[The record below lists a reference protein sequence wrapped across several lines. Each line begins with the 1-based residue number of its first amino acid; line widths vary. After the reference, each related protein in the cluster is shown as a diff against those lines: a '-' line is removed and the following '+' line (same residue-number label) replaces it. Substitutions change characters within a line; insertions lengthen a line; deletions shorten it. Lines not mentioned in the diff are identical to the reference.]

1 MSRWKASGIH
11 VLLSAAIAGTLLVFM
26 LTVWFP
32 WPLFEA
38 AGGSRLI
45 FILAAVDVTLGPLI
59 TLIIFKA
66 GKKGLKF
73 DLAFIALVQLA
84 ALAYG
89 IHAVYRARPVYMVFT
104 VDRFE
109 LVNARDIDPKDL
121 AEAKREQFRRL
132 PWGRPRYIGVVRPT
146 DEDTWLKI
154 TESALAGKD
163 LQMYPQYYV
172 PYSEQAKDA
181 LAKAK
186 TIGLLRE
193 RDAAAV
199 DEYMAESGRSADS
212 LRFLPLRA
220 STRDVAVLLDAT
232 SGEPV
237 RMLLID
243 PW

>member
-11 VLLSAAIAGTLLVFM
+11 LLLSAAIAGTLLVLM

-73 DLAFIALVQLA
+73 DLAFIAVVQLA

-89 IHAVYRARPVYMVFT
+89 IHAVFLARPVYMVFT

-121 AEAKREQFRRL
+121 AEVKQDQFRQL
-132 PWGRPRYIGVVRPT
+132 PWGRPRFIGVVRPT

-154 TESALAGKD
+154 TESAMAGKD
-163 LQMYPQYYV
+163 LQLYPQYYV
-172 PYSEQAKDA
+172 PYAEQAKDA

-186 TIGLLRE
+186 TIDVLRE
-193 RDAAAV
+193 RDATAI
-199 DEYMAESGRSADS
+199 DEFLAGSGRRADS